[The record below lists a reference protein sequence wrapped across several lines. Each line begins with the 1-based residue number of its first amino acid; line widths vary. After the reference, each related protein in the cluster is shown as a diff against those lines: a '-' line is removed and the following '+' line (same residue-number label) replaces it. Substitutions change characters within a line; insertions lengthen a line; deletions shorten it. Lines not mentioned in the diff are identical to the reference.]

1 MSGGTGATIRDLLA
15 LSRTLVDS
23 DSAALDT
30 DILLAHCLQKDR
42 AYLFAWP
49 EREVEPPIEAEFRA
63 LLERRAAG
71 EPIAYITGRREF
83 WSLPLAVNPSTLIPR
98 PDTERLVEIAQELVQ
113 QLVGQARARVLD
125 LGTGSGAIALALAR
139 ENPGWSLCGV
149 DVEPAAVALARDNA
163 RALAIGNAEFLQS
176 DWFAALPAQR
186 FDTIVSNPP
195 YIDADDP
202 HLRSGDVRF
211 EPRRALVADRNG
223 LAAIASI
230 IDGAP
235 LFLRSG
241 GWLLF
246 EHGYQQGEAVRAL
259 LREAGFSEVRTWR
272 DWADNERV
280 SGGRLPREV

>member
-1 MSGGTGATIRDLLA
+1 MNRDAVATIRELLA
-15 LSRTLVDS
+15 LSQTLVDS

-30 DILLAHCLQKDR
+30 EILLAHCLHKDR
-42 AYLFAWP
+42 AHLFAWP
-49 EREVEPPIEAEFRA
+49 EREVAAGTATEFRA
-63 LLERRAAG
+63 LLARRAAG

-98 PDTERLVEIAQELVQ
+98 PDTERLVEVAQELV
-113 QLVGQARARVLD
+113 LEPRARVLD
-125 LGTGSGAIALALAR
+125 LGTGTGAIALALAR

-163 RALAIGNAEFLQS
+163 RALAIANAEFLQS
-176 DWFAALPAQR
+176 DWFAAVPAQR
-186 FDTIVSNPP
+186 FDAIVSNPP

-211 EPRRALVADRNG
+211 EPLRALVADRNG

-246 EHGYQQGEAVRAL
+246 EHGYQQGGPVRAL
-259 LREAGFSEVRTWR
+259 LQQAGFSEVRTWR
-272 DWADNERV
+272 DWAGNERV
-280 SGGRLPREV
+280 SGGRCSQAG